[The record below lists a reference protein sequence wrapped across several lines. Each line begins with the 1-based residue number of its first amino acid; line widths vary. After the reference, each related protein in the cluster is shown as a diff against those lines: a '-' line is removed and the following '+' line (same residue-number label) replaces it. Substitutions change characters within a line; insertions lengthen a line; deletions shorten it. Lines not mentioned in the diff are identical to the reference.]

1 MSVLLVTGIHPPDVG
16 GPATY
21 IPKLAETMTTQGIE
35 VEVLTLRDRHVSSLA
50 FAYRVH
56 SVVREGLLIVRMI
69 KVIGLTI
76 TRLRRVE
83 AVMANGLHQEVAIAL
98 CFVKVRSLA
107 KIVGDPVWERARNR
121 GETKCELTDFAVF
134 SKLSLRQKA
143 ERLFLVWSLNRYNLV
158 VCPSKELKNLVQSWG
173 VKTEV
178 LFIPNGIKQTNHV
191 SAPKEFDVC
200 SASRLVQWKNIDKI
214 IDACG
219 IVGATLAI
227 AGDGPE
233 YQALN
238 QKVSNGNNQVKFF
251 GQLNDAEVT
260 ELVNKSRIFV
270 LFSDYEGLSF
280 SLLKAMSLG
289 APIIISDATGNVQV
303 LENLRDCL
311 VVPKHD
317 TLKLSEA
324 ISKLL
329 ADEDLAR
336 KLGVAAR
343 TKAEAQYSEA
353 ALLNQVIDLLK
364 VPA

>member
-1 MSVLLVTGIHPPDVG
+1 MNVLLVTGIFPPDVG

-21 IPKLAETMTTQGIE
+21 IPKLAETMITQGID
-35 VEVLTLRDRHVSSLA
+35 VEVVTLRSRHTPRSNSSYKVL
-50 FAYRVH
+50 
-56 SVVREGLLIVRMI
+56 SVVREQFLVFRMFE
-69 KVIGLTI
+69 VIIATI
-76 TRLRRVE
+76 ARLRRVQ

-98 CFVKVRSLA
+98 CFVKVRSIA

-134 SKLSLRQKA
+134 SKLNLRQKV

-158 VCPSKELKNLVQSWG
+158 VCPSKELKDLVQSWG

-178 LFIPNGIKQTNHV
+178 LFIPNGIELANQV

-200 SASRLVQWKNIDKI
+200 SASRLVKWKNIDKI
-214 IDACG
+214 IDACA
-219 IVGATLAI
+219 IAGATLAI

-233 YQALN
+233 YQALSK
-238 QKVSNGNNQVKFF
+238 KVTSGNNKVKFF
-251 GQLNDAEVT
+251 GQLNDSEVT
-260 ELVNKSRIFV
+260 NLVNKSRIFV

-280 SLLKAMSLG
+280 GLLKAMSLM

-303 LENLRDCL
+303 LENLQDCL
-311 VVPKHD
+311 VVPKQD

-324 ISKLL
+324 ISQLL
-329 ADEDLAR
+329 ADEVLA
-336 KLGVAAR
+336 KNLGAAAR
-343 TKAEAQYSEA
+343 SKAEAQYSEA